1 MNNEFGFGLDLEN
14 FVTLHLKVNQELSD
28 EEIKLI
34 KDKGD
39 KQKSFDKVLR
49 FAMIRP
55 RSLKE
60 VKDYLKRKCINESI
74 HQYIIKR
81 LTKLELLDDLK
92 FAKWWVEQRQSFSPK
107 SKRVLNNELRIKG
120 INREI
125 IQETLSETKIDE
137 VKIAKDLIES
147 KSYKWEKLDDR
158 TKDKKLP
165 NTSPEK
171 ALTGMLLK
179 K

>member
-1 MNNEFGFGLDLEN
+1 MSIITAIKPQKNQKRVNIYLNNEFGFGLDLEN

-60 VKDYLKRKCINESI
+60 VKDYLKRKYINESI

-81 LTKLELLDDLK
+81 LIKLELLDDLK
-92 FAKWWVEQRQSFSPK
+92 FAKWWVEQR
-107 SKRVLNNELRIKG
+107 
-120 INREI
+120 
-125 IQETLSETKIDE
+125 
-137 VKIAKDLIES
+137 
-147 KSYKWEKLDDR
+147 
-158 TKDKKLP
+158 
-165 NTSPEK
+165 
-171 ALTGMLLK
+171 
-179 K
+179 